1 MCWISDG
8 ASQTSSE
15 RDGGE
20 LSGRSSA
27 RLDAL
32 GGEVVNTCDAGLT
45 CGAGNICELSTL
57 IRK

>member
-8 ASQTSSE
+8 ASQTRSE

-20 LSGRSSA
+20 PSGRSSA

-32 GGEVVNTCDAGLT
+32 GGEVVEDLVDHISVEYDADDLH
-45 CGAGNICELSTL
+45 L
-57 IRK
+57 